1 MNIIMC
7 AHTGEQ
13 LNITVH
19 PVSVV
24 APLGSNATFQCSI
37 ANALILEWTIN
48 HGNVDP
54 QKDYDALR
62 ERMIV
67 VLGPTYEG
75 NTASSSLVVAATIG
89 NDEIIGNNGILVTCI
104 GYVERFGTDT
114 VVSDPGS
121 LMVYGRPEPP
131 QNVSAEP
138 LAPLRLNITWLPPYS
153 LPEVQVTYKV
163 VVTDENSSEHYESG
177 NIAESSYV
185 FERSRSSCDY
195 YTISVLAVNDAG
207 VSNATQL
214 EHIPLPTGEEGTCI
228 HLAIV
233 LESLLC
239 ASILSACYIGS

>member
-1 MNIIMC
+1 MHVSTDI
-7 AHTGEQ
+7 HTGEQ
-13 LNITVH
+13 LEITVN

-37 ANALILEWTIN
+37 ANAPILKWNIN
-48 HGNVDP
+48 SVTLEPVDR
-54 QKDYDALR
+54 LHH
-62 ERMIV
+62 RMIV
-67 VLGPTYEG
+67 VLGPTSEG
-75 NTASSSLVVAATIG
+75 NITSSSLVVAATM
-89 NDEIIGNNGILVTCI
+89 ENNETSVSCTGSRKVFSRDM
-104 GYVERFGTDT
+104 VESTP
-114 VVSDPGS
+114 VS

-153 LPEVQVTYKV
+153 LPEVQLTYKV

-177 NIAESSYV
+177 NIAASSYV

-195 YTISVLAVNDAG
+195 YTIFVLAVNDAG

-214 EHIPLPTGEEGTCI
+214 EHIPLPTGEEGTCS
-228 HLAIV
+228 HLAIM